1 MFGLQYNDVLEMLE
15 SFERMYLMSV
25 YRKYRP
31 DVPLHKHAKTW
42 YVLSKKKI
50 HDIVIYRKHR
60 PDVSLHTNVVM
71 LKLGKNELKYLQ

>member
-1 MFGLQYNDVLEMLE
+1 MIKWIKEWRQGSDHGYVFGLQYNDVLEMLE

-50 HDIVIYRKHR
+50 TCYKQKIQAWS
-60 PDVSLHTNVVM
+60 PST
-71 LKLGKNELKYLQ
+71 